1 MNPFD
6 IVSRAS
12 PAYVDAVYQQYRQ
25 DPSSVDPVW
34 AVYFAGFDYGT
45 REGRAAASAA
55 PAAAAPAAA
64 VAPSAPAAAPHV
76 LDVSDLVQS
85 YRLHGHLVADLDP
98 LGLRPR
104 THPLLR
110 LSEFGIAESDLTTP
124 VKTAFRGLE
133 DTTVEQLLAALTE
146 TYSSTFAVEYL
157 DIPEKTQRD
166 WLIEHMEPSRNR
178 PNLSAEQKRKVMT
191 QLIASEEMEQFL
203 HRKYPGQK
211 RFSLEGGEALIPL
224 LDTLIETGADMGA
237 EHVVMGMPHRG
248 RLNVLAHTLRKPYE
262 MLLAEF
268 EGAGLPQHIQGDG
281 DVKYHLGFSH
291 DHTTA
296 GGKDVHLA
304 LYPNPS
310 HLEAIN
316 PVVAGI
322 ARAKQGFLGKGDRKK
337 VVPVVLHGDAAVSG
351 QGVVYETVAMARL
364 RGFTV
369 GGTVNVVVNN
379 QIGFTT
385 SPEDYSINTYPT
397 DIAHFIQAPVF
408 HVNGDDPEAAV
419 QAGRLAGAFRQTFG
433 TDVFINFSCY
443 RKFGHNELDEP
454 AFTQP
459 KMYELIRAKKSPRV
473 RYAERLLAEGVV
485 DEAWLSKTQK
495 RLVDALEQALAFAR
509 ENKPRQR
516 IFALGGAWEGLTWGG
531 QDGAA
536 DTRFDMAK
544 LKELGLALTRVPAG
558 FVPHKGV
565 QKVLDDRK
573 KMIERGTGLDWGCG
587 EGLAFASLL
596 AEGHDIRLSGQDSER
611 GTFSHRHAVVHD
623 FVTGA
628 EHAPL
633 NHLDLEKQGHIEI
646 VNSLLS
652 EAAVVGFEY
661 GMSSADPHRLV
672 IWEAQFG
679 DFANGAQIMW
689 DQFVSSAE
697 SKWQRMSGLTLLL
710 PHGYEGQGPE
720 HSSARLERF
729 LQLCAENNM
738 QVVNCTTPAQIFHV
752 LRRQLHRKFRKP
764 LVIMSPKSL
773 LRHPAAVST
782 LEELAQGTFMTVL
795 DDPTKPE
802 AVDRLLLCSGKI
814 YYALAK
820 AQAEAAKAE
829 GASRTAIVRLE
840 QVYPFPDAEL
850 GRIFEKY
857 RGAREIFWVQEEP
870 ENQGAWASVRPRIE
884 AAYESTVGRPLEL
897 TYVGRDEA
905 ASPAAGSHY
914 VSTEEE
920 ATLVREALARPHKAR
935 ATRYSLMPKAQQK
948 TVS

>member
-1 MNPFD
+1 VNPFD

-25 DPSSVDPVW
+25 DPTSVDPVW
-34 AVYFAGFDYGT
+34 AVYFAGFDYAAKGAPPS
-45 REGRAAASAA
+45 GASVLADPRA
-55 PAAAAPAAA
+55 PGGPG
-64 VAPSAPAAAPHV
+64 HV

-98 LGLRPR
+98 LGLRAR
-104 THPLLR
+104 THALLR
-110 LSEFGIAESDLTTP
+110 LSEFGISEGDLGAV
-124 VKTAFRGLE
+124 VKTGFRSLDE
-133 DTTVEQLLAALTE
+133 TTIEQLLSALTD
-146 TYSSTFAVEYL
+146 TYSGTFAVEYL
-157 DIPEKTQRD
+157 DIPEKAQRE
-166 WLIEHMEPSRNR
+166 WLIEHMEPTRNR
-178 PNLSAEQKRKVMT
+178 PHLSVEEKRHVMS
-191 QLIASEEMEQFL
+191 LMIASEELEQFL

-211 RFSLEGGEALIPL
+211 RFSLEGGEAVIPL
-224 LDTLIETGADMGA
+224 LDTLIETGA
-237 EHVVMGMPHRG
+237 EHGVEHLVMGMPHRG
-248 RLNVLAHTLRKPYE
+248 RLNVLTHTLHKPYE

-281 DVKYHLGFSH
+281 DVKYHLGYSH
-291 DHTTA
+291 DHTTSR
-296 GGKDVHLA
+296 GKQLHLA

-310 HLEAIN
+310 HLEAVN

-322 ARAKQGFLGKGDRKK
+322 ARAKQGFLARGDRRK
-337 VVPVVLHGDAAVSG
+337 VMPVVLHGDAAVSG
-351 QGVVYETVAMARL
+351 QGIVYETVAMSRL

-369 GGTVNVVVNN
+369 GGTINVVVNN

-419 QAGRLAGAFRQTFG
+419 QAGRLAAAYRQTFG
-433 TDVFINFSCY
+433 VDVFINFCCY
-443 RKFGHNELDEP
+443 RKYGHNELDEP

-459 KMYELIRAKKSPRV
+459 KMYELIRAKKSPRA
-473 RYAERLLAEGVV
+473 RYAERLLAEGAVDQAWL
-485 DEAWLSKTQK
+485 DEAQ
-495 RLVDALEQALAFAR
+495 RARIEQLEKALAYAR
-509 ENKPRQR
+509 EQKPRQKV
-516 IFALGGAWEGLTWGG
+516 FALGGAWEGLTWGG
-531 QDGAA
+531 ADWSA
-536 DTRFDMAK
+536 DTRVDLEQLKK
-544 LKELGLALTRVPAG
+544 LGYALSEVPSG
-558 FVPHKGV
+558 FVPHRGV
-565 QKVLDDRK
+565 QKVLDDRR

-587 EGLAFASLL
+587 EALAFASLL
-596 AEGHDIRLSGQDSER
+596 AEGSDIRLSGQDSER

-623 FVTGA
+623 GPTGQ
-628 EHAPL
+628 EHIAL
-633 NHLDLEKQGHIEI
+633 NHLPIERQGHIEI

-679 DFANGAQIMW
+679 DFANGAQILW

-729 LQLCAENNM
+729 LQLCAEGNM
-738 QVVNCTTPAQIFHV
+738 QVVNATTPAQLFHV

-764 LVIMSPKSL
+764 LVVMSPKSL

-782 LEELAQGTFMTVL
+782 LEELALGTFQPVI
-795 DDPTKPE
+795 DDPTRPE
-802 AVDRLLLCSGKI
+802 AVDRVLLCSGKI

-820 AQAEAAKAE
+820 AQAEQAKALE
-829 GASRTAIVRLE
+829 GTGRRESTAIVRLE

-850 GRIFEKY
+850 RKLFEKY
-857 RGAREIFWVQEEP
+857 RGAREVFWVQEEP
-870 ENQGAWASVRPRIE
+870 ENQGAWSFVRPRLE
-884 AAYESTVGRPLEL
+884 ALYEGMHNIGLHLE
-897 TYVGRDEA
+897 YVGRDEA

-914 VSTEEE
+914 VHTEEE
-920 ATLVREALARPHKAR
+920 AQLVREAFARPHKAR
-935 ATRYSLMPKAQQK
+935 QQRYSLMPKAQQP
-948 TVS
+948 TASS